1 MTRPALLRRF
11 PTLRSKDVSTPVLP
25 PDVAQRFPLLAPDVE
40 VLDEVVGPVF
50 AESDRAALHHQN
62 AYRRQQ
68 VLMILGGAV
77 LSGLGGL
84 QAALSDERWPGLVLA
99 VLGIVLA
106 GLGQMAGELKTFERF
121 LDERVKAERLRA
133 MYFRFLSRTGR
144 YAGDDRVVTL
154 RRAVLAVKA
163 GEEPR

>member
-1 MTRPALLRRF
+1 MHDLALLAR
-11 PTLRSKDVSTPVLP
+11 DV
-25 PDVAQRFPLLAPDVE
+25 Q
-40 VLDEVVGPVF
+40 VLDDVVGPVF
-50 AESDRAALHHQN
+50 EESDRAALRHQN

-68 VLMILGGAV
+68 VLMIVDAAV

-84 QAALSDERWPGLVLA
+84 QAAMSDERWPGLVLA
-99 VLGIVLA
+99 VLGIALA
-106 GLGQMAGELKTFERF
+106 GLGQMAGELKTFEHF

-133 MYFRFLSRTGR
+133 TYFRFLSRTGR

-154 RRAVLAVKA
+154 RRAVLSVKA

>member
-1 MTRPALLRRF
+1 MHDLALLAR
-11 PTLRSKDVSTPVLP
+11 DV
-25 PDVAQRFPLLAPDVE
+25 Q
-40 VLDEVVGPVF
+40 VLDDVVGPVF
-50 AESDRAALHHQN
+50 EESDRAALRHQN

-68 VLMILGGAV
+68 VLMIVGAAV

-84 QAALSDERWPGLVLA
+84 QAAMSDERWPGLVLA
-99 VLGIVLA
+99 VLGIALA
-106 GLGQMAGELKTFERF
+106 GLGQMAGELKTFEHF

-133 MYFRFLSRTGR
+133 TYFRFLSRTGR

-154 RRAVLAVKA
+154 RRAVLSVKA